1 MILKVLATIISYIV
15 IPIIQ
20 KLIEREIIKASEKG
34 DLEKLIK
41 LGEKKLELLKLAK
54 EALDEAGYNSN
65 IDDI

>member
-1 MILKVLATIISYIV
+1 MILKALATIISYIV